1 MAADPFQSKNRY
13 GTVKDPFVPW
23 LMMKLRFKKV
33 FVVSTW
39 ADQAAFLVAI
49 FLLAGIPLAGAQAW
63 VSASNTK
70 AVAKA
75 EQSTGDEHSEYPGAR
90 AIGTNRVTS
99 NENPIPSTDPKSQYE
114 RLDGACDGVFK
125 PKDESLSKYC
135 NIQTY
140 GADDAPL
147 TVIVGNSHIEQSL
160 LPSNR
165 SRSRPTPTCKPTC
178 WEGACTRPKM

>member
-1 MAADPFQSKNRY
+1 MHWPILILYSAAVGKTGVDFLEGTLIIVVSVALAWLLTRFIEKPLRY
-13 GTVKDPFVPW
+13 RKDPFVPW

-75 EQSTGDEHSEYPGAR
+75 EQSTGELRDR
-90 AIGTNRVTS
+90 
-99 NENPIPSTDPKSQYE
+99 KS
-114 RLDGACDGVFK
+114 V
-125 PKDESLSKYC
+125 
-135 NIQTY
+135 
-140 GADDAPL
+140 
-147 TVIVGNSHIEQSL
+147 V
-160 LPSNR
+160 
-165 SRSRPTPTCKPTC
+165 
-178 WEGACTRPKM
+178 